1 MEQLLILINPSLQ
14 PATSISSS
22 VGIQV
27 SSLPG
32 GKRKI
37 STRGLPYPLGTGAA
51 GSRIYV
57 HQCCGFQVSEA
68 EGQCDIKNNWGCLA
82 FHCRSLVHGL
92 GMEKYLW
99 RCHCFLAG
107 WQLWAQVFD
116 IILEYKRLLRA
127 LMGREL
133 SPRSQNLGPFKS
145 GIERALGQWMS
156 ITFPE

>member
-99 RCHCFLAG
+99 QCHCFLAG

-116 IILEYKRLLRA
+116 IILEYKH
-127 LMGREL
+127 L
-133 SPRSQNLGPFKS
+133 SECIDGEGAQSPQPKFGSF
-145 GIERALGQWMS
+145 
-156 ITFPE
+156 